1 MNWIIRKRQLFIIVA
16 AMIALT
22 LGSASAFA
30 SEPVNL
36 VPRAADQIP
45 VISGAYEDKA
55 AAEKLLA
62 SYTPDHSV
70 MGDLRSKTIKV
81 LFIDMVVDDVTRWYE
96 KALGYPSVTLEELSV
111 GEGIGLGGESPMYY
125 WYDFYMFPD
134 TDAFDEKG
142 NLIWP
147 GEFVT
152 KSLAENRR
160 TWQRGAIL
168 QASNYGWF
176 FKDKENSVTDCML
189 VLMDAGFDFQKMTYS
204 KKTAIILSWETY
216 EPFKEED
223 LIEADEDPEMA
234 AYMKD
239 VEDFADMLLADPP
252 TPKMLDV
259 PINDAMLFDPFTT
272 AMYMMEG
279 DPMFAFFWDIEP
291 EEAVKLYSAELMLK
305 PEEYEGGWVFV
316 FSGRLPYPMH
326 ALYIYPNDIPGVP
339 FKTLIFIRKEV
350 VTR

>member
-1 MNWIIRKRQLFIIVA
+1 MNCILGKRRPFLILA
-16 AMIALT
+16 AVIALV
-22 LGSASAFA
+22 LGSTSAFA

-36 VPRAADQIP
+36 IPRTADQIP
-45 VISGAYEDKA
+45 VISGAYEDE
-55 AAEKLLA
+55 AEAKKLLS
-62 SYTPDHSV
+62 SYIPEHNV
-70 MGDLRSKTIKV
+70 IGKLRNKTIKV
-81 LFIDMVVDDVTRWYE
+81 LFVDMVVDDVTRWYE

-111 GEGIGLGGESPMYY
+111 GEGIGPGGESPMYY
-125 WYDFYMFPD
+125 WYEYYMFPD
-134 TDAFDEKG
+134 TNAYDEQGK
-142 NLIWP
+142 LTWP
-147 GEFVT
+147 GEFIT
-152 KSLAENRR
+152 KSLAESRR
-160 TWQRGAIL
+160 TWMRGAIL
-168 QASNYGWF
+168 QTANYGWF
-176 FKDKENSVTDCML
+176 FKDMESSVTDCML
-189 VLMDAGFDFQKMTYS
+189 VITDAGFDFQNMTYS
-204 KKTAIILSWETY
+204 KRTAIILSWETY
-216 EPFKEED
+216 EPFTED
-223 LIEADEDPEMA
+223 DYVDPDEDPEMA

-239 VEDFADMLLADPP
+239 VEEFAQMLLDDPP
-252 TPKMLDV
+252 TPKMLDL